1 MIGIGIDTGGT
12 CTDAVV
18 FDITERCILA
28 SAKSQTTHDH
38 LEQGIGNSLDK
49 LPKELLHQA
58 SFLALSTT
66 LATNACVENKGGRV
80 FMIFIGVSE
89 KVVRNTCRDYGFESL
104 DDIIL
109 ELQSGELS
117 LEDSF
122 KKYEDGMKLIK
133 KCNETI
139 DKVEKKL
146 TVVETDDE

>member
-1 MIGIGIDTGGT
+1 MQRLLSRRKKKREIW
-12 CTDAVV
+12 
-18 FDITERCILA
+18 R
-28 SAKSQTTHDH
+28 
-38 LEQGIGNSLDK
+38 LD
-49 LPKELLHQA
+49 
-58 SFLALSTT
+58 
-66 LATNACVENKGGRV
+66 
-80 FMIFIGVSE
+80 
-89 KVVRNTCRDYGFESL
+89 KVVRNTYRDYGFESL

>member
-1 MIGIGIDTGGT
+1 M
-12 CTDAVV
+12 A
-18 FDITERCILA
+18 
-28 SAKSQTTHDH
+28 AKKMS
-38 LEQGIGNSLDK
+38 LE
-49 LPKELLHQA
+49 E
-58 SFLALSTT
+58 
-66 LATNACVENKGGRV
+66 C
-80 FMIFIGVSE
+80 
-89 KVVRNTCRDYGFESL
+89 FESL

-146 TVVETDDE
+146 TVVERAGKNYFIYRRGFKKLSS

>member
-1 MIGIGIDTGGT
+1 MEVRYGWQK
-12 CTDAVV
+12 
-18 FDITERCILA
+18 
-28 SAKSQTTHDH
+28 KS
-38 LEQGIGNSLDK
+38 LE
-49 LPKELLHQA
+49 E
-58 SFLALSTT
+58 
-66 LATNACVENKGGRV
+66 C
-80 FMIFIGVSE
+80 
-89 KVVRNTCRDYGFESL
+89 FESL